1 MKPKSKNC
9 STVNG
14 IKKEAIDD
22 KKDASDLELLAD
34 LICLELKDDAKM
46 LYASRRGIMRELRAN
61 INTLQSVLNG
71 QDKKRVRNL
80 SVNG

>member
-1 MKPKSKNC
+1 MKPKAKNC
-9 STVNG
+9 NEINAKMNEDIGVKT
-14 IKKEAIDD
+14 
-22 KKDASDLELLAD
+22 DAGDLEFLAD

-61 INTLQSVLNG
+61 INMLQSVLNG
-71 QDKKRVRNL
+71 QDKKRVRNP